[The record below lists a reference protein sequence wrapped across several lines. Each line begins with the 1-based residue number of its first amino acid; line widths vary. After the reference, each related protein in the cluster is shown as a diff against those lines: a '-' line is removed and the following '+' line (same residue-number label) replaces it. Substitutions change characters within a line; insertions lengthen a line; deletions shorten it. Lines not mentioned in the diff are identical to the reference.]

1 MTSYKSH
8 QIETRQS
15 ISAFFRRFK
24 VFECLFILFCVA
36 LLKSVALGDV
46 LVRNGNFTDAE
57 GQNIP
62 GWEVAGNWVQA
73 QAHQENDESF
83 VRVRNTN
90 PKGVHNVSQI
100 IDLPPQARTLLIVA
114 DMRSGAL
121 QPGDQPWKTGRV
133 NLEFLDQN
141 KHAMGVQG
149 ATPTLSKATPN
160 WERISVVREVPQGAK
175 YLRLAPGIWFGVG
188 EVDFKNIR
196 VDVTEASIVRLPQF
210 REHAEPML
218 NPVTPATGASDWL
231 ENFKE
236 FNHVLRVDPNDA
248 QAHPTIGQAIR
259 QALEYRVNGEATR
272 IVIASGVYRVE
283 SEELII
289 IDQPDR
295 HGNAVIAIEAE
306 TPGEV
311 IIKGS
316 ELFTEWRELE
326 DGIYVHHWDKAWGF
340 NRHWWVGLDTV
351 VEIDPV
357 VHRRENIWIDGERQ
371 RQVLLERDGQLV
383 RSRRGEPAETDSNS
397 WMVLPDSGPR
407 RPYSELEPGTFY
419 VDEEASLL
427 VLRPK
432 PGAGPTQSEVEV
444 STATYGLALVKTE
457 NFILRGLTIEHFA
470 STLGLREGVRTL
482 WDVDHNGTP
491 LTLRESANVLLE
503 DITLRENNLQA
514 LTTSRLN
521 DVTLRRVNSS
531 DNGGTGIG
539 GGALINVLFEDIVAN
554 RNNWRGDWGRF
565 HDWHQ
570 AGIKLTGLEGSTLR
584 NITTNDNRAHGFW
597 FDIHA
602 NETLVDTLVS
612 KGNLRA
618 GAYIEM
624 LGGPVQMVNST
635 LENNGMGL
643 LLSATANFTMENSRI
658 VGNGTQISMRN
669 DNRIHAVNFAFRNN
683 LIASSTTLRDPV
695 HEYRRE
701 DGRRVAANASGD
713 ERIMFYQY
721 WVADFDGFGVEAQPL
736 IMPRGATAWKMFLE
750 TLTAEGNTWYHPSL
764 RHAFLDADR
773 WPIDFDAWKELTG
786 DKTARW
792 ENPLGETEDWRQRT
806 DAVSDL
812 EKPGSEARSG
822 VDDYTVTALPE
833 WPEPGILR
841 INCGAEQPYTDG
853 QGRLW
858 LADRWNANGG
868 QFTAVS
874 ARDQKITRNAIN
886 ENPPVAIAE
895 SGLSTV
901 YASERY
907 SVDGYLIAASKGS
920 YTLRLHFSENHEP
933 MAAGERRFNLE
944 VNGERVIE
952 NLDVLAEAG
961 GHGRPLVKEIKGIKP
976 RLSGNEDI
984 GDADAGR
991 ILIEFK
997 RPIQSRQL
1005 PMINAI
1011 EVIREG

>member
-1 MTSYKSH
+1 MYLFENRKLEFDHATLHSR
-8 QIETRQS
+8 I
-15 ISAFFRRFK
+15 FK
-24 VFECLFILFCVA
+24 MLECLAILLA
-36 LLKSVALGDV
+36 LVLPAAHALGDT
-46 LVRNGNFTDAE
+46 LVENPDFSGAE
-57 GQNIP
+57 GSSIP
-62 GWEVAGNWVQA
+62 GWQVPGDWIQA
-73 QAHQENDESF
+73 EARQENGERF
-83 VRVRNTN
+83 VRIRNTN
-90 PKGVHNVSQI
+90 PQGVHNIYQV
-100 IDLPPQARTLLIVA
+100 IDLPPRARTLLIVA
-114 DMRSGAL
+114 DMRSDNIKPA
-121 QPGDQPWKTGRV
+121 DEPWETGRV
-133 NLEFLDQN
+133 NLQFLDEDGGD
-141 KHAMGVQG
+141 MEVYG
-149 ATPTLSKATPN
+149 AAPTLTEPTDG
-160 WERISVVREVPQGAK
+160 WRRVPVVREVPEGARR
-175 YLRLAPGIWFGVG
+175 LRLQPGIWRGVG
-188 EVDFKNIR
+188 EVDFKHIR
-196 VDVTEASIVRLPQF
+196 VDVTEESIVRRPQF
-210 REHAEPML
+210 REHAKPML
-218 NPVTPATGASDWL
+218 DPVKPATGASEWL
-231 ENFKE
+231 ENFTE
-236 FNHVLRVDPNDA
+236 FNHFLRVDPNDA
-248 QAHPTIGQAIR
+248 QALPTIGQAIR
-259 QALEYRVNGEATR
+259 EALKNRVNGEATR
-272 IVIASGVYRVE
+272 IVVASGVYRVE

-295 HGNAVIAIEAE
+295 HGRAVIAIEAE

-383 RSRRGEPAETDSNS
+383 RSRRGEPVETDSNS

-470 STLGLREGVRTL
+470 STLGLRDGVRTL
-482 WDVDHNGTP
+482 WDVNQNGTP

-503 DITLRENNLQA
+503 DIILKENNLQA
-514 LTTSRLN
+514 LTVSTLN

-539 GGALINVLFEDIVAN
+539 GGSLINVLFEDVVAN

-602 NETLVDTLVS
+602 NETLIDTLVS

-635 LENNGMGL
+635 LEDNGMGL
-643 LLSATANFTMENSRI
+643 LLSATANFTLENSRI
-658 VGNGTQISMRN
+658 VGNGTQISMRD

-773 WPIDFDAWKELTG
+773 WPVDFDAWKELTG

-792 ENPLGETEDWRQRT
+792 ENPLDETEDWRQRT

-858 LADRWNANGG
+858 LSDRWNANGG

-874 ARDQKITRNAIN
+874 ERDLKITRNTIN

-895 SGLSTV
+895 SNLATL
-901 YASERY
+901 YATERY
-907 SVDGYLIAASKGS
+907 SLDGYVIAASKGS

-933 MAAGERRFNLE
+933 LAAGERLFHID

-961 GHGRPLVKEIKGIKP
+961 GQGRPLVKEVNGILP
-976 RLSGNEDI
+976 Q
-984 GDADAGR
+984 ADR

-1011 EVIREG
+1011 EVIHEE